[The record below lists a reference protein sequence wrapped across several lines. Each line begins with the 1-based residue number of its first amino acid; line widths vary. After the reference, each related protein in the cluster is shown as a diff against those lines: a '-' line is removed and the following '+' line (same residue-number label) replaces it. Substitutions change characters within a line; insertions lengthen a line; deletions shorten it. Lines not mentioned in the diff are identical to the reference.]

1 MAIANLRLT
10 LLFHFVKIMLDDEI
24 KKEIQTAYS
33 ALLDAKAYKAR
44 SCQKQMIADIANTL
58 GSIEVDENDERTS
71 EDNICVVEAGT
82 GTGKTIAYA
91 ISALPIAKS
100 LGKRL
105 VISTATIALQEQI
118 VLVDLP
124 DLKKHSGLN
133 FSFALAKGRRR
144 YLCLSRLDEVLEASN
159 ASSPNQSL
167 AFLDE
172 GMIVADEAHQA
183 LFETMLVKL
192 GRGEWDGDKDN
203 WSEEIEYSAWS
214 QVSTDHVQC
223 TGRQCSHFENCF
235 FYKARESIHRVDCIV
250 TNHDLVM
257 SDIMMGGGAVL
268 PAPEDTIYIF
278 DEGHHLPDKAINHF
292 ASFLQ
297 VRSSQ
302 SWLEQIPSTLSQ
314 LSNELGEIGGLP
326 RSLPQFESASVDLV
340 ALLEDA
346 VHLFDPLREEAE
358 GDDMD
363 VRFRFIEGRVE
374 PAHRELSEVLL
385 KATLRLE
392 SQLSVL
398 QSSIEDALIES
409 EPSEQDQLEHW
420 LPIVSSMTAR
430 TEGNAKLWREYATK
444 DDMNEAPKARWIN
457 FREGDELNLHASPID
472 VHHRLYEL
480 LWSRCFGAVITS
492 ATLAVGPDFS
502 RFRQRIGISE
512 DNHFRALLSPFRY
525 QEKAVLNIPKMLV
538 DPRQADEHND
548 AVAGMLPTLIGS
560 TQGSLILFASWRQMF
575 RVRDALPSEF
585 VERVLSQG
593 DLSKSEIISQHKKT
607 IDAGGAS
614 IIFGLASFAEGID
627 LPGAYCE
634 HVVIVK
640 IPFAVPNDPVGA
652 TMSEWIEAK
661 GGNSFQEIMIPD
673 AALRLVQACGR
684 LLRTETDTGKVSIL
698 DRRLVTQRYGSILIN
713 ALQPFRREIQ

>member
-1 MAIANLRLT
+1 MLSDE
-10 LLFHFVKIMLDDEI
+10 VKTD
-24 KKEIQTAYS
+24 IQTAYS
-33 ALLDAKAYKAR
+33 ALLDAKGYQAR

-58 GSIEVDENDERTS
+58 GSIEVDENGERTT
-71 EDNICVVEAGT
+71 DNNICVIEAGT

-105 VISTATIALQEQI
+105 VVSTATIALQEQI

-133 FSFALAKGRRR
+133 FSFVLAKGRRR
-144 YLCLSRLDEVLEASN
+144 YLCLSRLDEVLQSVRDQ
-159 ASSPNQSL
+159 SPNQSL

-172 GMIVADEAHQA
+172 GMIVADEEHQA

-203 WSEEIEYSAWS
+203 WGEEIEYNAWS

-223 TGRQCSHFENCF
+223 TGRQCSHYDNCF
-235 FYKARESIHRVDCIV
+235 FYKARERIHKVDCIV

-292 ASFLQ
+292 SSFLQ
-297 VRSSQ
+297 LRSSQ
-302 SWLEQIPSTLSQ
+302 AWLEQVPATLKQ
-314 LSNELGEIGGLP
+314 LTNELGNIGGLP
-326 RSLPQFESASVDLV
+326 RSLSAFDSATTDIV

-346 VHLFDPLREEAE
+346 VHLFDPLRDEAE
-358 GDDMD
+358 GNETD
-363 VRFRFIEGRVE
+363 VRYRFVEGRIE
-374 PAHRELSEVLL
+374 PSHRELSQVLL
-385 KATLRLE
+385 SATGRLE
-392 SQLSVL
+392 SQLNVL
-398 QSSIEDALIES
+398 KSALEDALLES
-409 EPSEQDQLEHW
+409 EPSDQEQVEHW
-420 LPIVSSMTAR
+420 LPIVASMFAR
-430 TEGNAKLWREYATK
+430 TEGNAKLWRDYATA
-444 DDMNEAPKARWIN
+444 DPDSEPPRARWIN

-472 VHHRLYEL
+472 VHETLYDL

-492 ATLAVGPDFS
+492 ATLAVGADFS
-502 RFRQRIGISE
+502 RFQAQSGIS
-512 DNHFRALLSPFRY
+512 DTNHFRALLSPFRY
-525 QEKAVLNIPKMLV
+525 QEKAVLRVPHMKV
-538 DPRQADEHND
+538 DPRQADEHNE
-548 AVAGMLPTLIGS
+548 AVSMMLPDLLADVR
-560 TQGSLILFASWRQMF
+560 GSLVLFSSWRQMY
-575 RVRDALPSEF
+575 RVTDALPSSF
-585 VERVLSQG
+585 SKNVLSQG
-593 DLSKSEIISQHKKT
+593 DLSKSEIIAQHKGR
-607 IDAGGAS
+607 IDSGES
-614 IIFGLASFAEGID
+614 SVIFGLASFSEGID

-652 TMSEWIEAK
+652 TLSEWIEAK

-684 LLRTETDTGKVSIL
+684 LLRTETDTGVVSIL
-698 DRRLVTQRYGSILIN
+698 DRRLVTQRYGNLLLN

>member
-1 MAIANLRLT
+1 MLSDE
-10 LLFHFVKIMLDDEI
+10 VKTD
-24 KKEIQTAYS
+24 IQTAYS
-33 ALLDAKAYKAR
+33 ALLDAKGYKAR

-58 GSIEVDENDERTS
+58 GNIEVDDNDDRIS
-71 EDNICVVEAGT
+71 DDNICVIEAGT

-105 VISTATIALQEQI
+105 VVSTATIALQEQI

-144 YLCLSRLDEVLEASN
+144 YLCLARLDEVLQA
-159 ASSPNQSL
+159 ARDQSPNQSL

-172 GMIVADEAHQA
+172 GMIVTDEVHQA

-192 GRGEWDGDKDN
+192 GRGDWDGDKDN
-203 WSEEIEYSAWS
+203 WGEEIEYSAWS

-223 TGRQCSHFENCF
+223 TGRQCSHYENCF
-235 FYKARESIHRVDCIV
+235 FYKAREQIHKVDCIV

-292 ASFLQ
+292 STFLQ

-302 SWLEQIPSTLSQ
+302 AWLEQVPATLKQ

-326 RSLPQFESASVDLV
+326 RSLSAFEGATTDMV
-340 ALLEDA
+340 ALLEDV
-346 VHLFDPLREEAE
+346 VHLFDPLRDEAE
-358 GDDMD
+358 GNEIE
-363 VRFRFIEGRVE
+363 VRYRFVEGKIE
-374 PAHRELSEVLL
+374 PAHRELSSVLL
-385 KATLRLE
+385 NATQRLE
-392 SQLSVL
+392 GQLNNLKSSLEEAL
-398 QSSIEDALIES
+398 QES
-409 EPSEQDQLEHW
+409 EASEQALFEHW
-420 LPIVSSMTAR
+420 LPIVASMFAR
-430 TEGNAKLWREYATK
+430 TEGNAKLWRDYAIA
-444 DDMNEAPKARWIN
+444 DPVSDPPRARWIN
-457 FREGDELNLHASPID
+457 FREGDELNLHSSPID
-472 VHHRLYEL
+472 VHDSLHEL

-492 ATLAVGPDFS
+492 ATLAVGADFS
-502 RFRQRIGISE
+502 RFQHQSGVS
-512 DNHFRALLSPFRY
+512 DKNSFKALLSPFRY
-525 QEKAVLNIPKMLV
+525 QEKAILRVPHMKV
-538 DPRQADEHND
+538 DPREADEHND
-548 AVAGMLPTLIGS
+548 AVSLMLPDLLS
-560 TQGSLILFASWRQMF
+560 NVSGSLVLFSSWRQMY
-575 RVRDALPSEF
+575 RVTDALPALFLEK
-585 VERVLSQG
+585 VLSQG
-593 DLSKSEIISQHKKT
+593 DLSKSEIISQHKRK
-607 IDAGGAS
+607 IDSGES
-614 IIFGLASFAEGID
+614 SVIFGLASFSEGID

-640 IPFAVPNDPVGA
+640 IPFSVPNDPVGA
-652 TMSEWIEAK
+652 TLSEWIEAK

-684 LLRTETDTGKVSIL
+684 LLRTETDTGVVSIL
-698 DRRLVTQRYGSILIN
+698 DRRLVTQRYGKILLN